1 MMTNKQAEDNRRA
14 EKLEQENRWLRS
26 ICEQLVGDIARLN
39 GKLNDEK
46 QTNQ

>member
-1 MMTNKQAEDNRRA
+1 MTTTKQAEDNRRA
-14 EKLEQENRWLRS
+14 ALEQENRWLRW

-46 QTNQ
+46 QTN